1 MGSCGIALDH
11 TPSPPGKR
19 YDGNYDNFVNLSR
32 EIMRGRNTA
41 QQRETVAAV
50 LGSLLPPDAPATFR
64 KLFPF
69 NRATAEFNAWLTT
82 IFFTWLVG
90 PSELKDIEVE
100 YEGSKETWRSGV
112 QIKKCRYL
120 EASGCTGLCVNL
132 CKVCI
137 RGCLWQGGGYHPTT
151 GANARFFHRKLW
163 LAADDAAQF

>member
-1 MGSCGIALDH
+1 M
-11 TPSPPGKR
+11 
-19 YDGNYDNFVNLSR
+19 
-32 EIMRGRNTA
+32 

-82 IFFTWLVG
+82 IFFAWLVG

-100 YEGSKETWRSGV
+100 YQGKKETWRSGV

-132 CKVCI
+132 CKV
-137 RGCLWQGGGYHPTT
+137 P
-151 GANARFFHRKLW
+151 A
-163 LAADDAAQF
+163 

>member
-1 MGSCGIALDH
+1 
-11 TPSPPGKR
+11 
-19 YDGNYDNFVNLSR
+19 
-32 EIMRGRNTA
+32 MRGRNTQ

-69 NRATAEFNAWLTT
+69 NRQTAEFNAWLTT

-90 PSELKDIEVE
+90 PSELKDIEVD
-100 YEGSKETWRSGV
+100 YQGSKETWRSGV

-132 CKVCI
+132 CKVCFVCMPLVCI
-137 RGCLWQGGGYHPTT
+137 TDRHTCCA
-151 GANARFFHRKLW
+151 GADAGLFHRELW
-163 LAADDAAQF
+163 LAADDAAQL